1 LPSVLP
7 LPPHRPLPMRILNAA
22 GRVLARSGL
31 ALPRLDEERLL
42 AAARRRARL
51 EDFGPESFRPGLRR
65 LIASLERDAA
75 LNQVGRLFAQRQ
87 ILELLTHRLRLADH
101 RARHPELAEEKIE
114 RPLFILGL
122 PRTGT
127 SLLHSLLALDPGHRV
142 ALSWEVD
149 DPCPPPEAA
158 TYASDPRIAR
168 SERRFAQLRGLA
180 PGVQA
185 IHPVGALLPQ
195 ECIVITACE
204 FASLRFE
211 MCFDVS
217 GYQDWLVEQ
226 DLRPCYAF
234 HRRFLQ
240 HLQSR
245 RPGGRW
251 VLKSP
256 GHLGPIEALLGEYPD
271 ALIVQMH
278 RDPLQVIPS
287 VASLEYTLRGVA
299 SDAVDPAAVG
309 AQQLRLWPRLLEQGM
324 DARDRHPEHAH
335 RFCDL
340 HFQEIA
346 ADPIGCV
353 RRIYAQFELEL
364 SPQTLARMQA
374 HLAAHPRDEHGLHRY
389 SLAMFGLDAELVSR
403 RFERYRTRFRV
414 ASESGDGL

>member
-1 LPSVLP
+1 
-7 LPPHRPLPMRILNAA
+7 MRMLNGA
-22 GRVLARSGL
+22 GRALARSGL

-42 AAARRRARL
+42 AAARHRTRL
-51 EDFGPESFRPGLRR
+51 EDFGPESFRMGLRQ
-65 LIASLERDAA
+65 LVESLVSDAR

-87 ILELLTHRLRLADH
+87 IHELLVHRLRLADH

-114 RPLFILGL
+114 RPIFILGL

-127 SLLHSLLALDPGHRV
+127 SLLHALLAEDPVHRV
-142 ALSWEVD
+142 PLSWEVD
-149 DPCPPPEAA
+149 DPCPPPEPA
-158 TYASDPRIAR
+158 TYASDPRIVR

-211 MCFDVS
+211 MCFDVAS
-217 GYQDWLVEQ
+217 YQEWLV
-226 DLRPCYAF
+226 DCDMRPAYAF

-256 GHLGPIEALLGEYPD
+256 GHLGPIEALLDEYPD
-271 ALIVQMH
+271 AMIVQTH
-278 RDPLQVIPS
+278 RDPRKVIPS
-287 VASLEYTLRGVA
+287 VASLEVTLRGPA
-299 SDAVDPAAVG
+299 SDAVDPVAVG
-309 AQQLRLWPRLLEQGM
+309 AQQLWLWPRLLEQGI

-340 HFQEIA
+340 HYAEIA
-346 ADPIGCV
+346 ADPIACV
-353 RRIYAQFELEL
+353 RRIYAHFDL
-364 SPQTLARMQA
+364 PLAPDTVERMRA

-389 SLAMFGLDAELVSR
+389 SLGGFGLDADDIGR
-403 RFERYRTRFRV
+403 RFSRYCTRFGIERE
-414 ASESGDGL
+414 AA